1 MLVALL
7 GIAATN
13 FSYGLSIHQTVIDN
27 NLNDAVKYVSV
38 REFVKLSAGQLSEL
52 TGKKI
57 NTWDKILFAIAK
69 FRIKHELKKHPD
81 LQVTKPPFF
90 KRNSPFQKVLFWISI
105 GLFALLL
112 LSILIFGLAPR

>member
-1 MLVALL
+1 M
-7 GIAATN
+7 
-13 FSYGLSIHQTVIDN
+13 SIHQTVIDN

-57 NTWDKILFAIAK
+57 NTRDKILFAIAK
-69 FRIKHELKKHPD
+69 FRIKDEPTKHPD
-81 LQVTKPPFF
+81 LQVTKPHFF
-90 KRNSPFQKVLFWISI
+90 KRNSPFQKALFWVSI